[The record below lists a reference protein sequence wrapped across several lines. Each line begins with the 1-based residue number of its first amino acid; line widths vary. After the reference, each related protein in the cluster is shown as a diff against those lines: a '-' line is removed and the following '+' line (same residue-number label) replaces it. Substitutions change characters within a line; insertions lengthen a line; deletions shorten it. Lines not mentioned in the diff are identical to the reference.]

1 MPLHA
6 DIYYHVYQEGEQLP
20 VILIH
25 GAGGNHLYWPAEI
38 RRLAGYQVIALDLPG
53 HGKSGGR
60 GQQSIRA
67 YAEQIMQWAQAIHLP
82 RAVVVGHSMG
92 GAIALELALKYPEQV
107 LGLCLVGTSARLR
120 VSTQI
125 FEESAHPTTYQRAID
140 TIIEWSFSP
149 SSPQRLKEL
158 AAQRMVETRQ
168 TVLYGDFLACQGFDV
183 SEQLAEIQLPA
194 LVICGEQDRMTPVRH
209 VQFLADH
216 LPQGRLE
223 IVPDAGHMVMLEQ
236 PLLVA
241 ALLREFLSHLSR

>member
-1 MPLHA
+1 MPLNA

-67 YAEQIMQWAQAIHLP
+67 YAEQIMQWAQALHLP

-92 GAIALELALKYPEQV
+92 GAIALELGLKYPEQV

-120 VSTQI
+120 VSPQI
-125 FEESAHPTTYQRAID
+125 LEESAHTTTYQRAIE

-168 TVLYGDFLACQGFDV
+168 TVLNGDFLACQGFDV
-183 SEQLAEIQLPA
+183 SERLAEIQLPA
-194 LVICGEQDRMTPVRH
+194 LVICGEQDKMTPVRH

-223 IVPDAGHMVMLEQ
+223 IVPGAGHMVMLEQ

>member
-67 YAEQIMQWAQAIHLP
+67 YAEQIMQWAQALHLP